1 MREPKCRQTFKNREK
16 MCCLNAESR
25 QMNYKPINVVLMIQK
40 ICMMTLLLAAVVV
53 LTTSCDKKKGCYDEA
68 LYREHKD
75 DFCTMDC
82 PGVVGCDGETY
93 CNECIART
101 KGIRVK

>member
-1 MREPKCRQTFKNREK
+1 MRIMKKTTLIFASTFT
-16 MCCLNAESR
+16 
-25 QMNYKPINVVLMIQK
+25 VLS
-40 ICMMTLLLAAVVV
+40 AV
-53 LTTSCDKKKGCYDEA
+53 LISCSKDTGCYDEA
-68 LYREHKD
+68 LYQKYKN

-82 PGVVGCDGETY
+82 LGVVGCDDKTY

>member
-1 MREPKCRQTFKNREK
+1 MNKKN
-16 MCCLNAESR
+16 L
-25 QMNYKPINVVLMIQK
+25 I
-40 ICMMTLLLAAVVV
+40 AAFSLTVMFAF
-53 LTTSCDKKKGCYDEA
+53 TTSCRKETGCYDEV
-68 LYREHKD
+68 LYQKHKN

-82 PGVVGCDGETY
+82 PGIVGCDGKTY

>member
-1 MREPKCRQTFKNREK
+1 MKRATLFFVLTYAVLTVFVTSCRK
-16 MCCLNAESR
+16 ESR
-25 QMNYKPINVVLMIQK
+25 
-40 ICMMTLLLAAVVV
+40 CF
-53 LTTSCDKKKGCYDEA
+53 DEA
-68 LYREHKD
+68 LYLKHKN

-82 PGVVGCDGETY
+82 PGVIGCDGKTY